1 MGVTWGDCECG
12 VARGDDRGRCSRL
25 LSPSNIFEMVK
36 RGDLGFVGMLCL
48 WGMGYS
54 FNTRNECAWN
64 VTYNWEA

>member
-1 MGVTWGDCECG
+1 MGLQEVKKGVVVGDF
-12 VARGDDRGRCSRL
+12 
-25 LSPSNIFEMVK
+25 LSPGNIFEMVK
-36 RGDLGFVGMLCL
+36 RGDLGFVRMLCL

>member
-1 MGVTWGDCECG
+1 
-12 VARGDDRGRCSRL
+12 
-25 LSPSNIFEMVK
+25 MVK

-64 VTYNWEA
+64 VTYNWGSSTAGRVELECVTVFNVCAAGEFIYYGAIR